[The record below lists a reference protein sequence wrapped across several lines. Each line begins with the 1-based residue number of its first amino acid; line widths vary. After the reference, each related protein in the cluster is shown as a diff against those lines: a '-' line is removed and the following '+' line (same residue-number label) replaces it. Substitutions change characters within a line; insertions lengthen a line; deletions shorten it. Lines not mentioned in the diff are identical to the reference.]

1 MKTFAQAVADFLDQ
15 YWTNEKQGRF
25 ISVDPDG
32 DGDKQAIWVQDD
44 GTVNP
49 RSDKP
54 GKWKGYE
61 PEVIDKP
68 EKGKPKYKIKDIG
81 LRPFVLQEPQKNKDG
96 TVRKNSKPKLK
107 QSEAVKKVMRFDR
120 ETGEWRALTKSGQL
134 IDRKKRESFD
144 DVAKAR
150 AFEEGYEPTPSDIA
164 RVKEL
169 AKQIQKE
176 TNERSQ
182 EIVDAMRQLFSNRP
196 GGLSAWQARA
206 RAANDIRGLED
217 FGIDQIISGQTYSDD
232 ETNLLPIIRA
242 HAGYL
247 MQGGDD
253 DEQAVFE
260 ALRKPLPK
268 PVALNNPAI
277 VERAGTLYAEEREQD
292 SELEQ
297 EYSRGFIDLLNQK
310 QKLFEQNADYEEI
323 AEIERQ
329 MQSQYTDDFNRW
341 YGDDEEIWGDEE
353 EADQNDFTSVPFQAT
368 SFTDAV
374 ELYKATDNGRFI
386 TVRPND
392 EEEGHVI
399 FVTDDGVVNPKS
411 KNPGE
416 WKKFKTS
423 KPNRVEKGEE
433 GAGRFAVRTTKM
445 DDARKKYE
453 EMRGNVSKAKS
464 RSTEATIERLGGRE
478 KLLKSNLSEL
488 DATQVMAR
496 AILEDQEARDKI
508 RGGQNE
514 VARVLQKHMKKSGG
528 IYLST
533 EDMHELQSEI
543 SKIDGW
549 QKQTNDLLKS
559 LKTDKFY
566 EVDANAE
573 KPGRGTLRQFEWMMK
588 QREPDMNWGYT
599 VANFSARNSQALDA
613 LMTKHRNAVR
623 KAVKAGE
630 DVPAYI
636 TDTYSHLP
644 WAPGEQTSKKSE
656 PYVQWVDQHKETGKF
671 RLQASEGRRIRKQA
685 NDAIDTYRKSLLS
698 KNKSMNTELT
708 SLKDELNQMR
718 DTYWKEKIFN
728 DEAKRDAYDTKSDE
742 LKQKIATIEREMR
755 TLLRTEIDKMPSNR
769 KRPVGK
775 RAIDA
780 RLKGN
785 TQVSQQSLDAAVD
798 WLEHVSGGALTNY
811 SVDVTTAK
819 PSDGVYYN
827 RSAYYFGQNTVK
839 MSPRQSNNTAI
850 LIHELCHS
858 IDHKTEIGPKT
869 KSFQSQAI
877 QKHKTRALGK
887 RYEPSEIGSQDGFN
901 DAYTGKYY
909 NGARSSE
916 VLTMGAQKLYENWI
930 ELAEKSPEHFNYT
943 IAALRGL
950 V

>member
-144 DVAKAR
+144 DVAKSR

-297 EYSRGFIDLLNQK
+297 DYSRGFIDLLNQK
-310 QKLFEQNADYEEI
+310 QELFEQNADYEEI
-323 AEIERQ
+323 ADIERQ

-368 SFTDAV
+368 SFADAV
-374 ELYKATDNGRFI
+374 EFYKANDNGRFI

-433 GAGRFAVRTTKM
+433 GAGRFASTTEKM
-445 DDARKKYE
+445 QNARDKYVEQKGKVSTTYKKSFDS
-453 EMRGNVSKAKS
+453 VVK
-464 RSTEATIERLGGRE
+464 RLGGSE
-478 KLLKSNLSEL
+478 KILNAPLKEL
-488 DATQVMAR
+488 DATQVTAR
-496 AILEDQEARDKI
+496 AILEHKQAVEELKRSK
-508 RGGQNE
+508 GE
-514 VARVLQKHMKKSGG
+514 VAKIFKKHVFDSGKSFLDSET
-528 IYLST
+528 IR
-533 EDMHELQSEI
+533 ELQTEI
-543 SKIDGW
+543 SQVEGW
-549 QKQTNDLLKS
+549 QKQLKGMLKKIGKDKDYSVDYDQPSRGLLRAFEFTTKANTNS
-559 LKTDKFY
+559 EQT
-566 EVDANAE
+566 
-573 KPGRGTLRQFEWMMK
+573 
-588 QREPDMNWGYT
+588 WGYT
-599 VANFSARNSQALDA
+599 VANFSVFDGQALDT

-656 PYVQWVDQHKETGKF
+656 PYVKWLDDHKKTGKF
-671 RLQASEGRRIRKQA
+671 RVQASEGRKLRKQA
-685 NDAIDTYRKSLLS
+685 NDAVDSYRKSLLS

-718 DTYWKEKIFN
+718 DTYWKEKLFN
-728 DEAKRDAYDTKSDE
+728 DETKLEAYHTKSDE

-780 RLKGN
+780 KLKGN

-827 RSAYYFGQNTVK
+827 RSAYFFDQDTVK

-858 IDHKTEIGPKT
+858 IDHKTAIGPKT
-869 KSFQSQAI
+869 KAFQSAAI

-887 RYEPSEIGSQDGFN
+887 RYETWEIGSQNGFN

-909 NGARSSE
+909 NGGRSSE

-930 ELAEKSPEHFNYT
+930 ELAEKSPDHFNYT

-950 V
+950 I